1 MLQRSTLQL
10 LRFHFSIFL
19 MPVFWFALSQII
31 SINWVNAGL
40 AFFILHFLVYPASN
54 GYNSF
59 MDRDTGSIGGIEN
72 PLQPTKELY
81 QVTII
86 MNVMAI
92 LLALIISKIFA
103 ACIAL
108 YVLFSVLYSYR
119 KIRLK
124 QYPFLGYA
132 IVIIFQGAFTFYMV
146 KHGCSDQQSLLV
158 SPIGMIAASLLI
170 GSFYPLTQIYQHKQD
185 AADGVRTISAV
196 LGYKGTFVFCLI
208 MMFLASIFLA
218 LYFALNLELNLF
230 ILTQITMSPILIYFL
245 WWMKKVWKDTANAN
259 FKNTMRMNVVASI
272 CSNAAFITILMIN
285 QFD

>member
-81 QVTII
+81 QVTIT
-86 MNVMAI
+86 MNVIAI

-185 AADGVRTISAV
+185 AADGVRTISSV